1 MPLEKTAF
9 RAAIFA
15 SATMALA
22 AVGAAAVRVLPW
34 IFDATVPWH
43 VVAPFARGL
52 GAVALEAA
60 LLVGWPIGWALG
72 VHRLVERGEALV
84 LLTLGERPS
93 RTLLRLAPQAVLL
106 ASALAVVSSIGGR
119 DAREPGRVVTE
130 LLEQGKAACDRSVAP
145 AAYAVPF
152 SGTTWLCNPG
162 NAAPRLVGRAPG
174 DLHAALFTAASARVS
189 DDLRQIELFDAWFL
203 LGTKSNLS
211 VHAADVTLRGLPPW
225 ARASTL
231 PTAFRSLLFAL
242 SASSAAALSAY
253 FALGF
258 PAGRYRR
265 VHAIVLGASGP
276 LAALGT
282 LRAFERADARV
293 LWFVLVPLAAAL
305 TASAVGWA
313 LARLLRERS
322 AARK

>member
-1 MPLEKTAF
+1 MRHSSSSF
-9 RAAIFA
+9 RDA
-15 SATMALA
+15 SRAPSIASPA
-22 AVGAAAVRVLPW
+22 GPAAA
-34 IFDATVPWH
+34 
-43 VVAPFARGL
+43 AP
-52 GAVALEAA
+52 
-60 LLVGWPIGWALG
+60 
-72 VHRLVERGEALV
+72 
-84 LLTLGERPS
+84 T
-93 RTLLRLAPQAVLL
+93 T
-106 ASALAVVSSIGGR
+106 
-119 DAREPGRVVTE
+119 
-130 LLEQGKAACDRSVAP
+130 RS
-145 AAYAVPF
+145 
-152 SGTTWLCNPG
+152 
-162 NAAPRLVGRAPG
+162 
-174 DLHAALFTAASARVS
+174 
-189 DDLRQIELFDAWFL
+189 
-203 LGTKSNLS
+203 
-211 VHAADVTLRGLPPW
+211 PW